1 MHYSNDP
8 IPQPRD
14 FTDMAH
20 PHSIITAQDGHV
32 PILGTDN
39 YPAEAGPR
47 SRNLRYPTN
56 MDMDMDMDYPMDD
69 DSEMMGS
76 SHSDESDYS

>member
-14 FTDMAH
+14 FTDMAK
-20 PHSIITAQDGHV
+20 PHALLTAQDGHV

-47 SRNLRYPTN
+47 SRNLRYPT
-56 MDMDMDMDYPMDD
+56 DMDMDMDYHEDYP

>member
-1 MHYSNDP
+1 MHYSKDP

-56 MDMDMDMDYPMDD
+56 MDMDMDYDGDYD

-76 SHSDESDYS
+76 DESDYS